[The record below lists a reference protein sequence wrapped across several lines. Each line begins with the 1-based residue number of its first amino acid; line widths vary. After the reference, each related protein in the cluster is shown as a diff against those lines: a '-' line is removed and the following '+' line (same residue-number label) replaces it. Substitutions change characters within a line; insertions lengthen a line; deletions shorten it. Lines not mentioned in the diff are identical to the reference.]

1 MTKYVKS
8 REALPSNLHLWESAP
23 TQTVIAETKTVD
35 FYPTSSIESSDTV
48 SFVIPPMQKY
58 MLDKVE
64 VVTEIRVLTADGGN
78 PEENNS
84 VSTAPDLAAILWRN
98 VDVNISGQSLSQSFD
113 NSYSMFKFWDTVL
126 HNREGTH
133 PILRQK
139 EGFLLDWADSKKDSE
154 NTTYYPTQG
163 EAVNKNGKIRA
174 DRIKLGRKVC
184 LVSTFNI
191 PLFTQDKLLPPGLE
205 ITVNLTKNFSDT
217 ILLAASTNTDKVVFD
232 KVILRCTFQRPT
244 EMMLNLIEEK
254 LSHDNAVYHADK
266 KILSFH
272 SISTG
277 AQEFTID
284 NAFNGTLPY
293 FFIVGIQDRTA
304 FGKSRDKNPYTLY
317 PMKKIQL
324 FLNGQEH
331 FPRPIESTDH
341 DDTYMYDMFLN
352 QSGYTNDGDTTLSH
366 YYSCYPSMS
375 FDLTPDK
382 TQNQHGLNL
391 VKSGTARL
399 TIELPKAAKEN
410 TVLMVLTWYERV
422 VEITKDRQVIL
433 V

>member
-1 MTKYVKS
+1 
-8 REALPSNLHLWESAP
+8 
-23 TQTVIAETKTVD
+23 
-35 FYPTSSIESSDTV
+35 
-48 SFVIPPMQKY
+48 
-58 MLDKVE
+58 
-64 VVTEIRVLTADGGN
+64 
-78 PEENNS
+78 
-84 VSTAPDLAAILWRN
+84 
-98 VDVNISGQSLSQSFD
+98 
-113 NSYSMFKFWDTVL
+113 MFKFWDTVL

-139 EGFLLDWADSKKDSE
+139 EGFLLDWVDSKKDSE

-184 LVSTFNI
+184 LVSTLNI
-191 PLFTQDKLLPPGLE
+191 PLFTQNKLLPSGLE

-217 ILLAASTNTDKVVFD
+217 ILLAATTNTDKVVFD
-232 KVILRCTFQRPT
+232 KVILRCTFQGPT

-254 LSHDNAVYHADK
+254 LSHDNAVYHVDK

-284 NAFNGTLPY
+284 NVFNGTLPY

-304 FGKSRDKNPYTLY
+304 FGNSRDKNPYTLY

-352 QSGYTNDGDTTLSH
+352 QSGYINDGDTTLSH

-375 FDLTPDK
+375 FNLTPGK
-382 TQNQHGLNL
+382 TQNQHRINL
-391 VKSGTARL
+391 VKSGTAWL
-399 TIELPKAAKEN
+399 TIKLPKAAKEN
-410 TVLMVLTWYERV
+410 TVLMVLAWYEQV
-422 VEITKDRQVIL
+422 VEITKNREVIL

>member
-1 MTKYVKS
+1 M
-8 REALPSNLHLWESAP
+8 
-23 TQTVIAETKTVD
+23 
-35 FYPTSSIESSDTV
+35 
-48 SFVIPPMQKY
+48 
-58 MLDKVE
+58 
-64 VVTEIRVLTADGGN
+64 
-78 PEENNS
+78 
-84 VSTAPDLAAILWRN
+84 
-98 VDVNISGQSLSQSFD
+98 
-113 NSYSMFKFWDTVL
+113 
-126 HNREGTH
+126 
-133 PILRQK
+133 
-139 EGFLLDWADSKKDSE
+139 
-154 NTTYYPTQG
+154 
-163 EAVNKNGKIRA
+163 
-174 DRIKLGRKVC
+174 
-184 LVSTFNI
+184 NI
-191 PLFTQDKLLPPGLE
+191 PLFTQDKLLPSGLE

-217 ILLAASTNTDKVVFD
+217 ILLAATTNTDKVVFD
-232 KVILRCTFQRPT
+232 KVILRCAFQRPT

-272 SISTG
+272 SISAG

-284 NAFNGTLPY
+284 NVFNGTLPY

-304 FGKSRDKNPYTLY
+304 FGKIRDKNPYTLY

-352 QSGYTNDGDTTLSH
+352 QSGYINDGDTTLSH

-382 TQNQHGLNL
+382 TQNQHGLNP

-410 TVLMVLTWYERV
+410 TVLMVLAWYEQA
-422 VEITKDRQVIL
+422 VEITKNRQVIL